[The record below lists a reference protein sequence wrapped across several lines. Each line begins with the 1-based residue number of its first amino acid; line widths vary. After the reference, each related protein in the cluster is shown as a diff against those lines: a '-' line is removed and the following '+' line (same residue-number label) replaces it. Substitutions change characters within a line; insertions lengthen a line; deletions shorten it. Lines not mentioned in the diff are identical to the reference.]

1 MVLSAGNLLS
11 TLILFPQP
19 CFSPGTS
26 EVAVC
31 LFVLFFVSLVY
42 NLPQVH
48 MHTVIF
54 SPIQYICTLLLRRE
68 VCQIVNIA
76 ALQQSVLSPS
86 LSQIYHILLRLNV
99 LVYEKHLL
107 MYLANTKVYL
117 C

>member
-31 LFVLFFVSLVY
+31 LFFVSFVY

-54 SPIQYICTLLLRRE
+54 SPIQYFCTLLLRRE
-68 VCQIVNIA
+68 VCPIVNIA